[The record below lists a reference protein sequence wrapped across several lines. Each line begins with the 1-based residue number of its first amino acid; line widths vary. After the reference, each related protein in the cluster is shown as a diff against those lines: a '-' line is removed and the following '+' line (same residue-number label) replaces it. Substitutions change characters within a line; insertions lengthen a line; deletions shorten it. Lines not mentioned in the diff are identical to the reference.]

1 MSKITLHNWYR
12 QYQQLKEQAADAVL
26 FFRFGD
32 FYETFDDD
40 AKLIAA
46 LLDVTLTRKDFAVD
60 KSLPKETQT
69 LYAPMAG
76 MPYHAVERYVAELIS
91 RGYRV
96 AIAEQLSETD
106 SSRSD
111 TRRRSIFAHGITQ
124 GEKQHGMVHREI
136 VRVITPGTVIDPSLL
151 NSTSN
156 NYLVAVLVEGGRVG
170 LAYADLSTGEFCAS
184 EFGGERATQHL
195 QSELVRLQAAEV
207 LVPDD
212 EDLRLPHLAPASAQ
226 LSHDL
231 APMTKGER
239 EHMLPHERVAR
250 KLDQASDARWAQGH
264 VTAVQSWR
272 WELRN
277 ARDTLLKQFGTQ
289 SLSSFGLEDKPL
301 ACRAAGAIVQY
312 VRDTQ
317 RHRAAQLNSIRV
329 YTSGSF
335 MLLDPQTRRN
345 LELLE
350 SSTGQRKSAL
360 ISVLDRT
367 KTPMGARLIRRW
379 IAQPLLELAPLH
391 ARQEAVAAL
400 VEASMAR
407 AALREALAGVGD
419 MERAINRI
427 TQGTSVATPR
437 DLVQLRQALRCLPAV
452 LAAVEGQLPVLLA
465 DVVAQ
470 AQPAGDAPIFTT
482 PLERERRNGKP
493 APRAPDDDLFGD
505 TAPTQ
510 TVAEGA
516 PTLDM
521 CADVLA
527 ILEHALDDD
536 PPALLGVSNY
546 LRSDE
551 GGERPRRVIRAGYD
565 ERMDVLVAANRDAQR
580 FIDELEQK
588 ERERTGIKSLKVGFN
603 NVFGYYIEISRTVD
617 TALIPRD
624 YERRQTLVNAERYV
638 TEQLKYFEGLVNKAK
653 LQIVELEREAF
664 GRICEAAA
672 TQIERL
678 RAAARAT
685 AQIDTLACL
694 AETAV
699 RNRYIRPTLHEN
711 TRLTIKGG
719 RHPVVEMVLDEAF
732 VANDVVLDTAGE
744 QLLIIT
750 GPNMAGKSTVLRQV
764 ALIVLL
770 AQIGSFVPADEATI
784 GLVDRI
790 FTRIGAQDDI
800 ATGQS
805 TFMVEMTETAA
816 LLLQS
821 TRRSLIILDEV
832 GRGTSTYDGMAIAR
846 AVIEYLHNEPR
857 LQCRTLFATH
867 YHELTALQEVLPRVY
882 NYHMAAVEQEGQVVF
897 LHELRAGGADR
908 SYGIHVAELAGIPQ
922 AVIRRASELLAELEG
937 QAVGATVPTATRQ
950 IAVPAAPEPVSA
962 SKGQLSLFDVAPSPV
977 VNYLRTLDIN
987 ALTPMDAMMKL
998 YELQKLAKGE

>member
-1 MSKITLHNWYR
+1 MSKVTLHNWYR
-12 QYQQLKEQAADAVL
+12 QYQQLKAQAADAVL

-46 LLDVTLTRKDFAVD
+46 LLDVTLTRKEYAVD
-60 KSLPKETQT
+60 KSNPKESQPF
-69 LYAPMAG
+69 YAPMAG

-106 SSRSD
+106 SSRGD

-124 GEKQHGMVHREI
+124 SEKQHGMVHREI
-136 VRVITPGTVIDPSLL
+136 VRVITPGTVVDPSLL
-151 NSTSN
+151 NSSSN

-184 EFGGERATQHL
+184 EFGGERASQQL

-212 EDLRLPHLAPASAQ
+212 EELRLPHLAPASAQ
-226 LSHDL
+226 LSQDL
-231 APMTKGER
+231 APMTKDER
-239 EHMLPHERVAR
+239 EHLLPHERVAR
-250 KLDQASDARWAQGH
+250 KLDQTSEARWTQGH
-264 VTAVQSWR
+264 VTAVPSWR
-272 WELRN
+272 WEGRT
-277 ARDTLLKQFGTQ
+277 ARETLLKQFGTQ
-289 SLSSFGLEDKPL
+289 SLGSFGLEDKPL
-301 ACRAAGAIVQY
+301 ACRAAGALVQY
-312 VRDTQ
+312 VRETQ
-317 RHRAAQLNSIRV
+317 RHRAAQLNSVRV
-329 YTSGSF
+329 YTSGNF

-350 SSTGQRKSAL
+350 SSSGQRKSAL

-367 KTPMGARLIRRW
+367 KTPMGARLLRRW
-379 IAQPLLELAPLH
+379 VAQPLLELAPLH

-400 VEASMAR
+400 AEDSMAR
-407 AALREALAGVGD
+407 AALREALGGVGD

-427 TQGTSVATPR
+427 AQGTTVATPR

-452 LAAVEGQLPVLLA
+452 LAAISDMLPTLLA
-465 DVVAQ
+465 NVAAH
-470 AQPAGDAPIFTT
+470 AQPPADLPGFTT
-482 PLERERRNGKP
+482 PIERERRNGRP
-493 APRAPDDDLFGD
+493 APRVADDDLFGD
-505 TAPTQ
+505 GAPAPTA
-510 TVAEGA
+510 AEPV
-516 PTLDM
+516 PTLDV

-527 ILEHALDDD
+527 ILESALDDD

-546 LRSDE
+546 LRSEE
-551 GGERPRRVIRAGYD
+551 GGEKARRVIRPGYD
-565 ERMDVLVAANRDAQR
+565 QRMDALVAANRDAQR
-580 FIDELEQK
+580 FIDELEHK

-603 NVFGYYIEISRTVD
+603 NVFGYYIEVSRTAD

-664 GRICEAAA
+664 GHICEAAA
-672 TQIERL
+672 AQIERL
-678 RAAARAT
+678 REAARAL
-685 AQIDTLACL
+685 AQIDTLAGL

-699 RNRYIRPTLHEN
+699 RNRYVRPTLNDSTHLEI
-711 TRLTIKGG
+711 RSG
-719 RHPVVEMVLDEAF
+719 RHPVVETVLDEAF
-732 VANDVVLDTAGE
+732 VANDVVLDTASQ

-816 LLLQS
+816 LLMQS

-867 YHELTALQEVLPRVY
+867 YHELTALQQLLPRVH
-882 NYHMAAVEQEGQVVF
+882 NYHMAAVEQDGQVVF

-937 QAVGATVPTATRQ
+937 QAVPATRLKQPDATVP
-950 IAVPAAPEPVSA
+950 VPQEPAPA
-962 SKGQLSLFDVAPSPV
+962 SNGQLSLFDVAPGPV
-977 VNYLRTLDIN
+977 VNYLRTLDVN